1 MVLVRVY
8 PSPIILA
15 FFQIFIT
22 TERTDILKRSG
33 FTEHRV
39 VYKVIN
45 ARIKA
50 NSNPVQ
56 LSLAESGIDLGRI
69 ILGRRARMA
78 AAMAAAVIILYLVAL
93 MPGLFFLVLPGEIA
107 LLGKGYDEARI
118 IRLLRDGEPLI
129 IEHWEDTEYQTEGI
143 RIKSSDNRNISL
155 TFAR

>member
-1 MVLVRVY
+1 M
-8 PSPIILA
+8 
-15 FFQIFIT
+15 
-22 TERTDILKRSG
+22 KRSV

-39 VYKVIN
+39 VNKVIN

-50 NSNPVQ
+50 NINPAQ
-56 LSLAESGIDLGRI
+56 LSLAESGIDLGAI
-69 ILGRRARMA
+69 ILGRSVRMA
-78 AAMAAAVIILYLVAL
+78 ATTVAAVIILYLVVL

-129 IEHWEDTEYQTEGI
+129 IEHWENTEYQPEGI
-143 RIKSSDNRNISL
+143 KIRSSDNRNISL

>member
-1 MVLVRVY
+1 MM
-8 PSPIILA
+8 
-15 FFQIFIT
+15 
-22 TERTDILKRSG
+22 KRSG

>member
-22 TERTDILKRSG
+22 TERTDMMKRSG